1 MPSYTTACMNNCG
14 SLRTHHEVIYF
25 PVRTH
30 QKEQTPSNT
39 KGEEGDT
46 HLYLKEAE
54 TLHVE
59 GREDRVFVAAIW
71 RHQMGALPASS
82 RTMAAFRFSLN
93 PQGARGEGVKR
104 KVTIKTLRSACF
116 ILS

>member
-1 MPSYTTACMNNCG
+1 MPSYTTTYMNNCE

-30 QKEQTPSNT
+30 QKEQTPCNT
-39 KGEEGDT
+39 RGGEGVT
-46 HLYLKEAE
+46 HLYLKEVE

-59 GREDRVFVAAIW
+59 SREDRVFVAVIW
-71 RHQMGALPASS
+71 RHQMGALPARS

-93 PQGARGEGVKR
+93 PTGSQGERE
-104 KVTIKTLRSACF
+104 
-116 ILS
+116 